1 MEYVVQTQNLTKR
14 YGDKIAVNS
23 VNMNIA
29 KGDIYGFIG
38 RNGAGKTTTMKLLLG
53 TSYPTSGDIQLFGSK
68 NIGKERARIGSL
80 IEAPG
85 LYKNCTAYEN
95 MKRFSLIYGGTD
107 KDIKD
112 LLAFVGLGNVGFKKA
127 GEFSLGMR
135 QRLGIAL
142 AMLGNPEL
150 LILDEPINGLD
161 PAGIKEIRD
170 LILKLNHE
178 REITVLVSS
187 HLLDELSKITTRYGI
202 INSGSLVEEV
212 SAAELAE
219 RCKQYLKIVTDKPV
233 AALDLIK
240 SKAPEWKCNIEE
252 EAIKIY
258 AEINSA
264 TLNAYLVKSGI
275 NVKEIAFARDGFE
288 DYFIKKIGV

>member
-1 MEYVVQTQNLTKR
+1 MEYIVQTQNLTKR

-29 KGDIYGFIG
+29 KGEIYGFIG

-112 LLAFVGLGNVGFKKA
+112 LLAFVGLGNVGAKKA

-252 EAIKIY
+252 ETIKIY
-258 AEINSA
+258 AVFYE
-264 TLNAYLVKSGI
+264 
-275 NVKEIAFARDGFE
+275 
-288 DYFIKKIGV
+288 